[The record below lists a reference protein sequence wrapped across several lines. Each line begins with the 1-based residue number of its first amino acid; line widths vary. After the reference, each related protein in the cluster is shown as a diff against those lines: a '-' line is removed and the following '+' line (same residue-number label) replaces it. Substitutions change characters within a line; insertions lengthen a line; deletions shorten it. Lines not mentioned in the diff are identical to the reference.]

1 MTSDTLPGNLARLTL
16 PALVAQWAR
25 IVDYVE
31 REVVAPH
38 DYLLDLMV
46 RHEISQRLRA
56 KPTTLETRE
65 MLAEIDALFRAATV
79 ERPSC
84 LHGDDRAA
92 AEQWTSGREWYF
104 WRAPLQG
111 SPIQGETVDAG

>member
-1 MTSDTLPGNLARLTL
+1 MADTPPTNLSRLTL

-31 REVVAPH
+31 RHDVAEH
-38 DYLLDLMV
+38 DFAVDVNV

-65 MLAEIDALFRAATV
+65 MLAEIDEHFRQATV
-79 ERPSC
+79 ESASC
-84 LHGDDRAA
+84 IHGEARAA
-92 AEQWTSGREWYF
+92 AEQWSAGREWYF
-104 WRAPLQG
+104 WRQPTSG
-111 SPIQGETVDAG
+111 